1 VSDVTDV
8 SESDQRQLVRV
19 ERHGEGDHVAELVLD
34 RPEAMNAV
42 STAMAHALG
51 RATREL
57 AADQSVRA
65 VVVSSTHPKAF
76 CVGADLKERN
86 ALSDEELRAQ
96 RPLAQ
101 AAYRGVLDLPMPV
114 IAAVDGYALGGGF
127 EIALS
132 CDLVVCGSGAVVGLP
147 EVSVGVIPGGGG
159 TQLLT
164 RRVGW
169 SRAARMIFTAER
181 FSAAQAAELGAVD
194 EVVEAGAA
202 RDRALELAAAI
213 ARNSPIGVR
222 NAKTAMRRGYD
233 TDLDAGLRIEDEAW
247 AATAFSGD
255 RAEGVAAFNE
265 KRLPVWPGR

>member
-1 VSDVTDV
+1 M
-8 SESDQRQLVRV
+8 SESPLVRIT
-19 ERHGEGDHVAELVLD
+19 RHEPGGTVAELVLD

-42 STAMAHALG
+42 STAMAQALA

-57 AADQSVRA
+57 ADDPTVRA
-65 VVVSSTHPKAF
+65 VVVTSTHPKAF

-86 ALSDEELRAQ
+86 TLTDDELRAQ
-96 RPLAQ
+96 RPVAQ
-101 AAYRGVLDLPMPV
+101 AAYRGVLDLPVPAL
-114 IAAVDGYALGGGF
+114 AAVDGFALGGGF

-132 CDLVVCGSGAVVGLP
+132 CDLVICGDAAVVGLP

-181 FSAAQAAELGAVD
+181 YEAERAHRLGVVD
-194 EVVEAGAA
+194 ELVPAGTA
-202 RDRALELAAAI
+202 RERALELATVI
-213 ARNSPIGVR
+213 AGNSPVGVR
-222 NAKTAMRRGYD
+222 NAKRAMRAGFD
-233 TDLDAGLRIEDEAW
+233 TDLDAGLRIEDECW
-247 AATAFSGD
+247 AATAFSAD

-265 KRLPVWPGR
+265 KRRPVWPGR

>member
-1 VSDVTDV
+1 MT
-8 SESDQRQLVRV
+8 QTPTGTLVRI
-19 ERHGEGDHVAELVLD
+19 ERHGDGAHVAELVLD

-51 RATREL
+51 RATKEL
-57 AADQSVRA
+57 AADPGVRA
-65 VVVSSTHPKAF
+65 VVVTSSSPKAF

-86 ALSDEELRAQ
+86 TFTDEELRAQ
-96 RPLAQ
+96 RPIAR
-101 AAYRGVLDLPMPV
+101 AAYGGVLGLPVPV
-114 IAAVDGYALGGGF
+114 VAAVDGYALGGGF

-132 CDLVVCGSGAVVGLP
+132 CDLIVCGDAAVVGLP

-181 FSAAQAAELGAVD
+181 FDADAACRLGAVD
-194 EVVEAGAA
+194 EVVPAGTA
-202 RDRALELAAAI
+202 RDRALEIAAQI
-213 ARNSPIGVR
+213 AANSPVGVR
-222 NAKTAMRRGYD
+222 NAKTAMRRGFD
-233 TDLDAGLRIEDEAW
+233 TDLHSGLQLEDDAW
-247 AATAFSGD
+247 AATAFSAD

-265 KRLPVWPGR
+265 KRRPEWPGR

>member
-1 VSDVTDV
+1 M
-8 SESDQRQLVRV
+8 SERDLVRI
-19 ERHGEGDHVAELVLD
+19 ERHGEGGHVAELVLD

-51 RATREL
+51 RATVLL
-57 AADQSVRA
+57 ADDPDVRA
-65 VVVSSTHPKAF
+65 VVVTSSHPKAF

-86 ALSDEELRAQ
+86 SLTDEELRAQ

-101 AAYRGVLDLPMPV
+101 AAYRGVLDLPVPAV
-114 IAAVDGYALGGGF
+114 AAVDGYALGGGF

-132 CDLVVCGSGAVVGLP
+132 CDLVVCGEGAVVGLP

-169 SRAARMIFTAER
+169 SRAARMVFTAQRFTAEE
-181 FSAAQAAELGAVD
+181 ACALGAVD
-194 EVVEAGAA
+194 EVVPAGSA
-202 RDRALELAAAI
+202 RDRALELAAVI
-213 ARNSPIGVR
+213 AANSPVGVR
-222 NAKTAMRRGYD
+222 NAKAAMRQGFD
-233 TDLDAGLRIEDEAW
+233 TDLASGLRIEDERW
-247 AATAFSGD
+247 AATAFSAD

-265 KRLPVWPGR
+265 KRRPSWPGR